1 MTETETLVDMRSDL
15 PDALRMQALALA
27 LFDHAGVAHQLPAHA
42 RRLLQQ
48 ATAYYSAAQPA
59 DGERPDRVARDLA
72 LAAPIPDLAPS
83 EQAIVAGV
91 VALQRAKVRPQRE
104 PVFLRLAGKDRQL
117 ALGLAAILRL
127 ADALDVEPAGSLHI
141 QVDRDAVTLL
151 VGGERAAEAVRRA
164 DERADLWRD
173 RIGALT
179 IRVAE
184 LDELGSAD
192 ALAVDGQDAG
202 SAPDLLLAVPLAP
215 DHAIGGEPI
224 AEAARRQL
232 RRFFDKLLA
241 REDAVR
247 DDEDIEDVHQM
258 RVATRRIRASLQV
271 VEGVYDA
278 RPIRRYRRGLRRV
291 AQSLGAVR
299 DGDVFLAH
307 VVAYRD
313 SLPADAPAG
322 LEPLIAA
329 VTAERAQ
336 ARERLLADLDAK
348 RYTKLKQS
356 FALFLT
362 TPGADI
368 AAAESGLTP
377 RVRDFAGSA
386 IWRRYEQWR
395 AYETVLSGAADATL
409 HQARIAG
416 KRMRYTLE
424 FFADA
429 LGPNVE
435 QVLSPLIEL
444 QECLGALQDVV
455 TARTH
460 VAALG
465 LAGDE
470 GAQAYLAARDA
481 EHDAHLAELPRKWEK
496 VVSATY
502 RRRLFELIVKL

>member
-1 MTETETLVDMRSDL
+1 MTETEHAVDVGSL
-15 PDALRMQALALA
+15 PPALRTLALALA
-27 LFDHAGVAHQLPAHA
+27 IFDQTGATHHLPAHA

-48 ATAYYSAAQPA
+48 AAAYYSAARHV
-59 DGERPDRVARDLA
+59 DGERPDRVGRDLV
-72 LAAPIPDLAPS
+72 LAALILDLSPDD
-83 EQAIVAGV
+83 QAIIAGA
-91 VALQRAKVRPQRE
+91 VALQRSKIRPQRE
-104 PVFLRLAGKDRQL
+104 PVFLRLTGKDQKL
-117 ALGLAAILRL
+117 ALDLAAILRL
-127 ADALDVEPAGSLHI
+127 ADALDVEPAESLHI
-141 QVDRDAVTLL
+141 QVDGDEVTLL
-151 VGGERAAEAVRRA
+151 VGGDRATEVVRHA

-179 IRVAE
+179 IRTTD
-184 LDELGSAD
+184 LDAFGSASVMEAD
-192 ALAVDGQDAG
+192 RHDAG
-202 SAPDLLLAVPLAP
+202 AAHDLLLTIAFAP
-215 DHAIGGEPI
+215 DQAIGGEPI

-271 VEGVYDA
+271 VKGVYA
-278 RPIRRYRRGLRRV
+278 LKPIRRYRRGLRQV

-299 DGDVFLAH
+299 DGDVFLEH
-307 VVAYRD
+307 VLVYRD
-313 SLPADAPAG
+313 ALPADARG
-322 LEPLIAA
+322 RMEPLIAA
-329 VTAERAQ
+329 VTAERAH
-336 ARERLLADLDAK
+336 AREQLLADFNAK
-348 RYTKLKQS
+348 RYKKLKQA

-362 TPGADI
+362 TPGADTVTT
-368 AAAESGLTP
+368 ESGLIP

-386 IWRRYEQWR
+386 IWQRYEQWR
-395 AYETVLSGAADATL
+395 AYETMLPSATDETL

-429 LGPNVE
+429 LGPHVD
-435 QVLSPLIEL
+435 QVLAPLVEL

-455 TARTH
+455 TARAH

-465 LAGDE
+465 LAEDA
-470 GAQAYLAARDA
+470 GAQDYLAARDA
-481 EHDAHLAELPRKWEK
+481 EYTTHLAELPRKWEK
-496 VVSATY
+496 VASTTY

>member
-1 MTETETLVDMRSDL
+1 MTETEQAVEVRSL
-15 PDALRMQALALA
+15 PPALRTQALALA
-27 LFDHAGVAHQLPAHA
+27 LFDHTSTTHHLPMYG

-48 ATAYYSAAQPA
+48 AVAYYSAARHA
-59 DGERPDRVARDLA
+59 DGERPDRVGRDLA
-72 LAAPIPDLAPS
+72 LAAPLPDLS
-83 EQAIVAGV
+83 SDDQAIVASV

-104 PVFLRLAGKDRQL
+104 TVFLRLTGKEQQL
-117 ALGLAAILRL
+117 ALGLAAMLRL
-127 ADALDVEPAGSLHI
+127 VDALNVEPVGSVQI
-141 QVDRDAVTLL
+141 EADGSEVTLL
-151 VGGERAAEAVRRA
+151 VGGERAAEVMHRA

-173 RIGALT
+173 RIGPLT
-179 IRVAE
+179 IRTTD
-184 LDELGSAD
+184 LDTFAD
-192 ALAVDGQDAG
+192 AAAIAADRHDGG
-202 SAPDLLLAVPLAP
+202 SAPDLLLIVPHAP
-215 DHAIGGEPI
+215 NHALGSEPI

-271 VEGVYDA
+271 VEGVYDHEL
-278 RPIRRYRRGLRRV
+278 IRRYRRGLRQV

-299 DGDVFLAH
+299 DSDVFLAH
-307 VVAYRD
+307 VRAYRD
-313 SLPADAPAG
+313 ALPADAHG
-322 LEPLIAA
+322 QLEPLLAA
-329 VTAERAQ
+329 VTTERAQ
-336 ARERLLADLDAK
+336 AREHLLADLDSK
-348 RYTKLKQS
+348 RYHKLKQA

-362 TPGADI
+362 TPGANTT
-368 AAAESGLTP
+368 ASESGLTP

-386 IWRRYEQWR
+386 IWQRYEQWR
-395 AYETVLSGAADATL
+395 AYETVLVGATDETL

-429 LGPNVE
+429 LGSHVE
-435 QVLSPLIEL
+435 QVLSPLVEL

-455 TARTH
+455 TARAH

-465 LAGDE
+465 LAEDQ
-470 GAQAYLAARDA
+470 GAQDYLAARDA
-481 EHDAHLAELPRKWEK
+481 EHAAHLAQLPRKWEK
-496 VVSATY
+496 VASATY

>member
-1 MTETETLVDMRSDL
+1 MTETEQAVDVRSL
-15 PDALRMQALALA
+15 PPALRIQALALA
-27 LFDHAGVAHQLPAHA
+27 LFDQTVAAHHLPANA

-48 ATAYYSAAQPA
+48 SAAYYSAGRQA
-59 DGERPDRVARDLA
+59 DGERPDRVGRDLA
-72 LAAPIPDLAPS
+72 LGAPIPDLSPDD
-83 EQAIVAGV
+83 QAIVACV
-91 VALQRAKVRPQRE
+91 VALQRTKVRPHRE
-104 PVFLRLAGKDRQL
+104 PVFLRLNSKDQKL
-117 ALGLAAILRL
+117 VLDLAAILRL
-127 ADALDVEPAGSLHI
+127 ADALDVEPAHSVHI
-141 QVDRDAVTLL
+141 QIDHDAITLF
-151 VGGERAAEAVRRA
+151 VGGEGATEVVRHA

-179 IRVAE
+179 IRITD
-184 LDELGSAD
+184 LDTFGSA
-192 ALAVDGQDAG
+192 AAIAADGQDAG
-202 SAPDLLLAVPLAP
+202 FAPNLLLTVPFAPDQ
-215 DHAIGGEPI
+215 AIGGEPI

-271 VEGVYDA
+271 VEGVYDHEL
-278 RPIRRYRRGLRRV
+278 IRRYRRGLRRV
-291 AQSLGAVR
+291 AWSLGAVR
-299 DGDVFLAH
+299 DGDVFLEH

-313 SLPADAPAG
+313 SLPADAHDR

-336 ARERLLADLDAK
+336 ARERLLADLDSK
-348 RYTKLKQS
+348 RYKKLKQA

-362 TPGADI
+362 TPCADTV
-368 AAAESGLTP
+368 ASESGLTP

-395 AYETVLSGAADATL
+395 AYETVLPGATDETL

-429 LGPNVE
+429 LGPNVD
-435 QVLSPLIEL
+435 QVLAPLVDL
-444 QECLGALQDVV
+444 QERLGALQDVV
-455 TARTH
+455 TARAH

-465 LAGDE
+465 LADDG
-470 GAQAYLAARDA
+470 GAQDYLAARDA
-481 EHDAHLAELPRKWEK
+481 EHAAYLVDLPRKWEK
-496 VVSATY
+496 VASATY
-502 RRRLFELIVKL
+502 RRRLFEVIVKL

>member
-1 MTETETLVDMRSDL
+1 MIETEKAIDMRSL
-15 PDALRMQALALA
+15 PHALRTQALALA
-27 LFDHAGVAHQLPAHA
+27 LFDDADAVHHLPAHA

-48 ATAYYSAAQPA
+48 AAAYYSAARHA
-59 DGERPDRVARDLA
+59 DGERPGRVGRDLA
-72 LAAPIPDLAPS
+72 LAASIPDLSPDD
-83 EQAIVAGV
+83 QAVVACV
-91 VALQRAKVRPQRE
+91 VALQRTKVRPQRE
-104 PVFLRLAGKDRQL
+104 PVFLRLAGKEQHI
-117 ALGLAAILRL
+117 ALSLAAILRL
-127 ADALDVEPAGSLHI
+127 ADALDVEPSGSVRI
-141 QVDRDAVTLL
+141 QVDGNDVTLL
-151 VGGERAAEAVRRA
+151 VGGEHAAEVVRRA

-173 RIGALT
+173 RIGTLT
-179 IRVAE
+179 VRVTE
-184 LDELGSAD
+184 PDPLDG
-192 ALAVDGQDAG
+192 AVAPAPDGQDAEP
-202 SAPDLLLAVPLAP
+202 ALDLLTVPVAP

-224 AEAARRQL
+224 AEASRRQL

-278 RPIRRYRRGLRRV
+278 KLIRRYRRGLRRV

-313 SLPADAPAG
+313 SLPADAHG
-322 LEPLIAA
+322 RLEPLIAA

-348 RYTKLKQS
+348 RYKKLKQA

-362 TPGADI
+362 TPGADT
-368 AAAESGLTP
+368 ATSESGPTP

-386 IWRRYEQWR
+386 IWRRYEFWR
-395 AYETVLSGAADATL
+395 AYETILPDAVDETL

-416 KRMRYTLE
+416 KRLRYTLE
-424 FFADA
+424 FFAEA
-429 LGPNVE
+429 LGPHVD
-435 QVLSPLIEL
+435 QVLSPLVDL

-455 TARTH
+455 TARAHLAT
-460 VAALG
+460 LG
-465 LAGDE
+465 LANDP
-470 GAQAYLAARDA
+470 GAQDYLAARDV
-481 EHDAHLAELPRKWEK
+481 EHEAHLAELPRKWEK
-496 VVSATY
+496 VASATY
-502 RRRLFELIVKL
+502 RRRLFELIVKM